1 MTFDIVQFLTA
12 TAQQFSVSELL
23 KTFIAL
29 FAIINPPAILPAY
42 MGLTQGMPDD
52 ALRKITR
59 LSSRA
64 VFVVLAVSALL
75 GEIILKAFGISISSF
90 QIGGGL
96 LLGVIAYGMMFAN
109 DSQHTPKSEEEEEA
123 RKKGES
129 IAIVP
134 LTIPLLTGP
143 GSMSLCIITASKYH
157 SLVGY
162 IYILFSALV
171 IAIITKYTLRS
182 ATKIK
187 AFMGATG
194 MNIMVKVMSL
204 FLMALAIELII
215 GGITAVFP
223 ALGQA

>member
-1 MTFDIVQFLTA
+1 MTFDILPFLAA
-12 TAQQFSVSELL
+12 TVHQFSVSELL

-42 MGLTQGMPDD
+42 MGLTQGMPEDS
-52 ALRKITR
+52 LKKITR

-64 VFVVLAVSALL
+64 VFIVLAVSALL

-109 DSQHTPKSEEEEEA
+109 DQQHTPRSEEEAEA
-123 RKKGES
+123 KLKGES

-157 SLVGY
+157 SLAGY
-162 IYILFSALV
+162 IYILVSALA

-187 AFMGATG
+187 EFMGATG

-204 FLMALAIELII
+204 FLMALAIELIV
-215 GGITAVFP
+215 GGVISVFP
-223 ALGQA
+223 ALAR

>member
-1 MTFDIVQFLTA
+1 MSFDIVHFLSA
-12 TAQQFSVSELL
+12 TVSQFSVSELL

-42 MGLTQGMPDD
+42 MGLTQGMPED
-52 ALRKITR
+52 ALKRITR

-75 GEIILKAFGISISSF
+75 GELILKAFGISISSF

-109 DSQHTPKSEEEEEA
+109 DQQHTPKSEEEEEA
-123 RKKGES
+123 RRKGES

-157 SLVGY
+157 SLAGY
-162 IYILFSALV
+162 IYILVSALA
-171 IAIITKYTLRS
+171 IAVITKYTLRS
-182 ATKIK
+182 ATRIK
-187 AFMGATG
+187 NFMGATG

-204 FLMALAIELII
+204 FLMALSIELIVN
-215 GGITAVFP
+215 GISTVFP
-223 ALGQA
+223 ALAK